1 VSDLP
6 ESAREGQSVFTVN
19 LARMAIEWG
28 EFVRRESVGY
38 WGREQERALE
48 RLRVA
53 GKVADAEMSEYRELS
68 TSARYTHQCP
78 VCLLLTEGEETCE
91 GDSEPSMWES
101 HNSVRTKPITAPV
114 ADA

>member
-1 VSDLP
+1 
-6 ESAREGQSVFTVN
+6 
-19 LARMAIEWG
+19 
-28 EFVRRESVGY
+28 
-38 WGREQERALE
+38 
-48 RLRVA
+48 
-53 GKVADAEMSEYRELS
+53 VADAEMSEYRELS